1 MKYTRDLVIF
11 ILVFV
16 FYVML
21 AGILSGLTLFTGLII
36 AVFMT
41 IITRILIRRGHRGY
55 SLGDLKRIR
64 FMLDYVIKFIYVE
77 LVEHIKISRII
88 LSRNM
93 RINPDVV
100 EIPVDLKSRIG
111 LTLLALTI
119 TNTPGTIVVDLNE
132 EKGVIYVHLLNRETY
147 EATRIKHLV
156 VGDFE
161 ELLRKVVKE

>member
-41 IITRILIRRGHRGY
+41 IITRILIRRDHRGY

-161 ELLRKVVKE
+161 ELLKKVVKE